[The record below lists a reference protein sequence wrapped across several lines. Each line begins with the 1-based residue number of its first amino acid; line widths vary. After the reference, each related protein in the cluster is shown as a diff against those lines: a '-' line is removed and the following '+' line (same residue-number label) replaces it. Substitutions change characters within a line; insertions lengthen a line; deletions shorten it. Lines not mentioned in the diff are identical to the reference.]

1 MIKLD
6 FFKLSSLFG
15 SFALLTIFLLQ
26 IMNVFSE
33 MLSTSD
39 VLQDGTKITN
49 QVNYFMTP
57 LVTIPVIFLILFFIF
72 LYLVSVKLRSNRLV
86 IDWI

>member
-26 IMNVFSE
+26 IMNAFSE
-33 MLSTSD
+33 VLSTSD
-39 VLQDGTKITN
+39 ILQDGTKITN
-49 QVNYFMTP
+49 QVNYFETP
-57 LVTIPVIFLILFFIF
+57 LITIPVIFLILFFIF
-72 LYLVSVKLRSNRLV
+72 FILGICKVKK
-86 IDWI
+86 

>member
-33 MLSTSD
+33 MISTSD

-72 LYLVSVKLRSNRLV
+72 FILGICK
-86 IDWI
+86 IKK

>member
-57 LVTIPVIFLILFFIF
+57 LVTIPVIFLIFFFI
-72 LYLVSVKLRSNRLV
+72 LGICK
-86 IDWI
+86 IKK

>member
-1 MIKLD
+1 MRKLD

-72 LYLVSVKLRSNRLV
+72 FILGICK
-86 IDWI
+86 IKK

>member
-6 FFKLSSLFG
+6 FFELSSLFG

-72 LYLVSVKLRSNRLV
+72 FILGICK
-86 IDWI
+86 IKK

>member
-1 MIKLD
+1 MVKLD

-72 LYLVSVKLRSNRLV
+72 FILGICK
-86 IDWI
+86 IKK

>member
-1 MIKLD
+1 LD

-72 LYLVSVKLRSNRLV
+72 FILGICK
-86 IDWI
+86 IKK

>member
-72 LYLVSVKLRSNRLV
+72 FILGICK
-86 IDWI
+86 IKK

>member
-1 MIKLD
+1 MD

-72 LYLVSVKLRSNRLV
+72 FILGICK
-86 IDWI
+86 IKK

>member
-1 MIKLD
+1 
-6 FFKLSSLFG
+6 
-15 SFALLTIFLLQ
+15 
-26 IMNVFSE
+26 MNVFSE

-72 LYLVSVKLRSNRLV
+72 FILGICK
-86 IDWI
+86 IKK

>member
-1 MIKLD
+1 M
-6 FFKLSSLFG
+6 F
-15 SFALLTIFLLQ
+15 
-26 IMNVFSE
+26 FSE

-57 LVTIPVIFLILFFIF
+57 LVTIPVIFFNIVFLFF
-72 LYLVSVKLRSNRLV
+72 LYLVSVKLRSNKLV

>member
-1 MIKLD
+1 VIKLD

-72 LYLVSVKLRSNRLV
+72 FILGICK
-86 IDWI
+86 IKK